1 MRPLSEVP
9 TQVIE
14 EEIPYT
20 FILGLKELV
29 ILSSILFVGFS
40 GFSLCFDKIFI
51 QPSQH
56 KDIVNITMYTPDI
69 NEAYLITADENFSI
83 GRPQ

>member
-29 ILSSILFVGFS
+29 ILSTILLVGFS

-51 QPSQH
+51 KPAHQ

-69 NEAYLITADENFSI
+69 NDAYLITADENFSADI
-83 GRPQ
+83 AQ